1 MTLRADNE
9 HLLLYP
15 LFSNRI
21 RLGSGLRER
30 SMYSNHAREAC
41 DPFPERELGFA
52 SPGARHV
59 GDGGAIVAMWM
70 AVLFV
75 GVYGGDMT
83 FHGAD
88 TSWSN
93 IPSGVAVALFAA
105 IGTVSVA
112 KRVFG
117 RKSA

>member
-1 MTLRADNE
+1 MTTSERARD
-9 HLLLYP
+9 LLPYP
-15 LFSNRI
+15 LISSRNRLEI
-21 RLGSGLRER
+21 GYG
-30 SMYSNHAREAC
+30 EAVMTATIEET
-41 DPFPERELGFA
+41 PSTQSPSENWVSRVLVPEMWA
-52 SPGARHV
+52 TV
-59 GDGGAIVAMWM
+59 AIVVMWM

-105 IGTVSVA
+105 IGTGSVA

>member
-1 MTLRADNE
+1 MTATMEEKRATRSPNE
-9 HLLLYP
+9 TWVSRVLV
-15 LFSNRI
+15 
-21 RLGSGLRER
+21 
-30 SMYSNHAREAC
+30 
-41 DPFPERELGFA
+41 PEMW
-52 SPGARHV
+52 GAV
-59 GDGGAIVAMWM
+59 AIVAMWM

-88 TSWSN
+88 TSWSTL
-93 IPSGVAVALFAA
+93 PSGVAVALFAA

-117 RKSA
+117 RRSA